1 MNIKNIETVLPIT
14 ENRPLAEIYCF
25 HEDLNKTNWLRE
37 TFFIDKDGRTVAH
50 FKRNS
55 TFSVRQLTQQTNC
68 LFVIKNY
75 RDNIYHIVQVFYDT
89 DFTPINSYEDIE
101 FGIEDGCIAVKYNGL
116 WGFINEEAEEIIEP
130 QYEDYCAFSS
140 GFAAVCK
147 NGKWGFINKQNEVI
161 VPFEYEIPEYSCFN
175 KYFAPVGKN
184 GKFGFIDQSN
194 CAVIPFK
201 YENALIRSRY
211 GKLFPVKQ
219 NGKWRFIDYKERKV
233 IQLEFNDVECN
244 SDGYSVYHVMR
255 KVGDKKLYGLV
266 DARANRLLVPCEYL
280 SLCPNPNSIQAQ
292 KQNNKY
298 VLLNWNG
305 EEISEEYDFIEEYC
319 NEGLYIARNDLK
331 EGYINESG
339 TVEIPFIYQKCEDFY
354 GGLAVVKNER
364 CLQVIDR
371 KNSVIVKGEQYD
383 KIYNTGVGIYI
394 LENHE
399 ELSFWGNLPS
409 SLIENISAKNLK
421 PETYKFIKNIDA
433 RSDFLQKIGIEK
445 MLQYG
450 TVVDTYENYPDND
463 MWAKSEYKIIDM
475 HKIIP
480 PQEICAQWGSYIGK
494 AKPYKYA
501 PFLYMKNQITGV
513 YHLEGIHPSCRTLYD
528 AIKMRYNGLNIKD
541 FEIKDIK

>member
-1 MNIKNIETVLPIT
+1 MKDIHTVQPIC
-14 ENRPLAEIYCF
+14 EHKSLAEIYCL
-25 HEDLNKTNWLRE
+25 HEDLKQTNWLRE
-37 TFFIDKDGRTVAH
+37 TFFIDKNGSVIAH
-50 FKRNS
+50 FKRN
-55 TFSVRQLTQQTNC
+55 FPFLIKQLTPKHCN
-68 LFVIKNY
+68 LFVIKNFN
-75 RDNIYHIVQVFYDT
+75 DDIYHIIQVFNDMS
-89 DFTPINSYEDIE
+89 DTPINSYEDIE
-101 FGIEDGCIAVKYNGL
+101 FGVEDGCFAVKYNGL
-116 WGFINEEAEEIIEP
+116 WGFINEEADEIIEP
-130 QYEDYCAFSS
+130 QYEDYCAFSL

-161 VPFEYEIPEYSCFN
+161 VPFEYDIPEYSCFN

-194 CAVIPFK
+194 CVVIPFK

-233 IQLEFNDVECN
+233 IQLEFDDVECN
-244 SDGYSVYHVMR
+244 SDGYSVYHVMK

-266 DARANRLLVPCEYL
+266 DARANKLLVPCEYL

-339 TVEIPFIYQKCEDFY
+339 TVEIPFIYQKCESFY
-354 GGLAVVKNER
+354 GGFAVVKNDI

-371 KNSVIVKGEQYD
+371 KNSVILRGEQYD

-394 LENHE
+394 LENSE
-399 ELSFWGNLPS
+399 ELSFWGNLTS
-409 SLIENISAKNLK
+409 SLIENISAENLK

-433 RSDFLQKIGIEK
+433 RSDFLQKIGIDK

-450 TVVDTYENYPDND
+450 KVVDTYENYPDNE

-475 HKIIP
+475 NRLIQHGHVIEY
-480 PQEICAQWGSYIGK
+480 QS
-494 AKPYKYA
+494 YA
-501 PFLYMKNQITGV
+501 PYLYIKNQTTGV
-513 YHLEGIHPSCRTLYD
+513 YHLERIHPRCRTLYD
-528 AIKMRYNGLNIKD
+528 AIKMHYNGLNIKD

>member
-1 MNIKNIETVLPIT
+1 MKDIQFVQPICEHRT
-14 ENRPLAEIYCF
+14 LAEIYCF

-55 TFSVRQLTQQTNC
+55 PFSVRQLTQQTNC

-140 GFAAVCK
+140 ELAAVCK

-161 VPFEYEIPEYSCFN
+161 IPFEYEIPEYSCFN
-175 KYFAPVGKN
+175 KYYAPAGKN
-184 GKFGFIDQSN
+184 GKFGFIDNSN
-194 CAVIPFK
+194 ETVIPFK

-219 NGKWRFIDYKERKV
+219 NGKWKFIDYKERKV
-233 IQLEFNDVECN
+233 IQLEFDDVECN

-280 SLCPNPNSIQAQ
+280 SLCPNPNSIQVK
-292 KQNNKY
+292 KQNGKY
-298 VLLNWNG
+298 ILLNWNG
-305 EEISEEYDFIEEYC
+305 EEISEEYDFIEEYS
-319 NEGLYIARNDLK
+319 NEGLYIARNDSK

-339 TVEIPFIYQKCEDFY
+339 AVEIPFIYQKCESFY
-354 GGLAVVKNER
+354 GGFAVVKNEI

-371 KNSVIVKGEQYD
+371 KNSVILRGEQYD

-394 LENHE
+394 LENSE
-399 ELSFWGNLPS
+399 ELSFWGNLTS
-409 SLIENISAKNLK
+409 SLIENISAENLK

-433 RSDFLQKIGIEK
+433 RSDFLQKIGIDK

-450 TVVDTYENYPDND
+450 TVVDTYENYPDNE
-463 MWAKSEYKIIDM
+463 MRAKSEYKIIDM
-475 HKIIP
+475 NILIQHGHVIEY
-480 PQEICAQWGSYIGK
+480 QS
-494 AKPYKYA
+494 YA
-501 PFLYMKNQITGV
+501 PYLYMKNQTTGV
-513 YHLEGIHPSCRTLYD
+513 YHLEGIHPRCRTLYD
-528 AIKMRYNGLNIKD
+528 ATKMRYNGLNIKY